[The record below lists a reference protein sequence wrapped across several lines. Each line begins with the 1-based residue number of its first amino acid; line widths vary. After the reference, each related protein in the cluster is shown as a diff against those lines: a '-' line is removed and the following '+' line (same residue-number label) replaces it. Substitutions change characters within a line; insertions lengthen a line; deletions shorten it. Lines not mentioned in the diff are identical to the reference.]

1 MGVQTTLSGF
11 NPTMGVPPGGMKP
24 FDEDTNPYGLQR
36 PPPSPMPWGDYGGY
50 DTPEKRGIAN
60 LYGPDVAWGNA
71 RRAVPYR
78 SDTPMPPMPPWGQPQ
93 PQVMPPEFNMP
104 GAPATQQFA
113 NTAYQTPWN
122 TGGIG
127 GLASGP
133 NSFIPTPTG
142 GAQPML
148 DLLARQR
155 ETYLPMLTGAPED
168 RTPPVTPPPPPPDPP
183 VTDPTDP
190 TDPNDPTYPGDDT
203 IEEYINNWLT
213 DNPNY
218 LDDYINSQIG
228 GGIGGID
235 PSQFMTN
242 QDFTDWLTNY
252 QPNIDM
258 SSYMTNQGFN
268 DYMGGYDP
276 NIDMSS
282 YMTNQGFQDWL
293 NNYQPQTTDMSNYM
307 TNQGFEDYMGTYN
320 PNIDMSNYMTNQ
332 AFDDYMSNYQ
342 PDLDMSQYVT
352 QGGLNTALQGLGSLN
367 TNNPSVA
374 DYSYNVNPFTR

>member
-1 MGVQTTLSGF
+1 MSVQTTLSGN
-11 NPTMGVPPGGMKP
+11 NPIMGVPPGGMKP

-113 NTAYQTPWN
+113 NTAYQSPWN

-155 ETYLPMLTGAPED
+155 ETYLPMLTGTPED
-168 RTPPVTPPPPPPDPP
+168 RTTPVTPPPGTPPGDPPPGEPN
-183 VTDPTDP
+183 
-190 TDPNDPTYPGDDT
+190 DPNDPTTPTYPGDET
-203 IEEYINNWLT
+203 IQ
-213 DNPNY
+213 
-218 LDDYINSQIG
+218 DYIDDWFANNPFDIYDYFPE
-228 GGIGGID
+228 GIPGLPEID
-235 PSQFMTN
+235 PSVYMTN
-242 QDFTDWLTNY
+242 QDFTDWLSNY
-252 QPNIDM
+252 QPNIDV
-258 SSYMTNQGFN
+258 
-268 DYMGGYDP
+268 
-276 NIDMSS
+276 
-282 YMTNQGFQDWL
+282 
-293 NNYQPQTTDMSNYM
+293 SNYM
-307 TNQGFEDYMGTYN
+307 TNQAFDDYMGGYT

>member
-1 MGVQTTLSGF
+1 MGVQSTLSGF
-11 NPTMGVPPGGMKP
+11 NPTMGVPPGGTEAY
-24 FDEDTNPYGLQR
+24 DETTNPYGLQTTDNPN
-36 PPPSPMPWGDYGGY
+36 PPAFWQNYGGY

-60 LYGPDVAWGNA
+60 MYGPQAAWGNA
-71 RRAVPYR
+71 GMAQ
-78 SDTPMPPMPPWGQPQ
+78 PM
-93 PQVMPPEFNMP
+93 VMPPEFNMP

-142 GAQPML
+142 GAQPMAN
-148 DLLARQR
+148 LLARQR

-168 RTPPVTPPPPPPDPP
+168 RTPPVTPPPGTPPGDPPPGEPN
-183 VTDPTDP
+183 
-190 TDPNDPTYPGDDT
+190 DPNDPTTPTYPGDET
-203 IEEYINNWLT
+203 IEEYINNWLR

-258 SSYMTNQGFN
+258 SSYMTNQGFR
-268 DYMGGYDP
+268 
-276 NIDMSS
+276 
-282 YMTNQGFQDWL
+282 DWL
-293 NNYQPQTTDMSNYM
+293 SNYQPQTTDMSNYM
-307 TNQGFEDYMGTYN
+307 TNEGFRDYMSNYQ
-320 PNIDMSNYMTNQ
+320 PDFSNYMTNQ
-332 AFDDYMSNYQ
+332 AFQDYMSNYQ

-367 TNNPSVA
+367 TTNPSVA
-374 DYSYNVNPFTR
+374 DYSYNVNPFAR

>member
-1 MGVQTTLSGF
+1 MSVQTTLSGN
-11 NPTMGVPPGGMKP
+11 NPIMGVPPGGMKP

-113 NTAYQTPWN
+113 NTAYQSPWN

-155 ETYLPMLTGAPED
+155 ETYLPMLTGTPED
-168 RTPPVTPPPPPPDPP
+168 RTTPGTPPPGTPPGDPPPGEPN
-183 VTDPTDP
+183 
-190 TDPNDPTYPGDDT
+190 DPNDPTTPTYPGDET
-203 IEEYINNWLT
+203 IQ
-213 DNPNY
+213 
-218 LDDYINSQIG
+218 DYIDDWFANNPFDIYDYFPE
-228 GGIGGID
+228 GIPGLPEID
-235 PSQFMTN
+235 PSMYMTN
-242 QDFTDWLTNY
+242 QDFTDWLSNY

-258 SSYMTNQGFN
+258 SNYMTNQAFD
-268 DYMGGYDP
+268 DYMGGY
-276 NIDMSS
+276 
-282 YMTNQGFQDWL
+282 T
-293 NNYQPQTTDMSNYM
+293 
-307 TNQGFEDYMGTYN
+307 